1 MRYSEGIC
9 SINFNNQTRS
19 QSHTERF
26 KKTTICFNRKKATWS
41 LRKKKENEKEIQANL
56 TESLHLTV
64 ETQISENIRQTVN
77 AETTKRLLM
86 KNLPW
91 HAIRWLSN
99 QTTVTPLK
107 FLIIIHNY
115 ANVWTINHSKSLPG
129 FRVVTSLDGII
140 QTFNRAE
147 KTTGSNRL
155 KSRLLFG
162 EFRFSKKSFN
172 VLISSFTIFNGFVA
186 TLALRRTDVC
196 HGNFVISLVKL

>member
-1 MRYSEGIC
+1 MPKP
-9 SINFNNQTRS
+9 
-19 QSHTERF
+19 QSGSYTLF
-26 KKTTICFNRKKATWS
+26 TWS
-41 LRKKKENEKEIQANL
+41 GGPRSSGVSFFCFVSPRAWKQKKL
-56 TESLHLTV
+56 TPLDRGPPLH
-64 ETQISENIRQTVN
+64 VN
-77 AETTKRLLM
+77 RPLM

-147 KTTGSNRL
+147 KRTRSNRL